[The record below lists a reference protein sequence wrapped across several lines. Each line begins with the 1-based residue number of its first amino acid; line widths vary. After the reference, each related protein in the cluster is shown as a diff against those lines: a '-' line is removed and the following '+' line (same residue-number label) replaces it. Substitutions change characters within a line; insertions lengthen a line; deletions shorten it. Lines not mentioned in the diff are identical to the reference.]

1 MGALLNITFLNPW
14 LLAAFITLPLLYF
27 VLRML
32 PPPPKDIVLATTRF
46 LEKLTTQKR
55 TTSKT
60 PWWIL
65 LLRMLILACF
75 ILAFA
80 HPVIKPDQ
88 EIRISNPLLLV
99 LDNDWAAAQNW
110 DQIRD
115 SAANVIA
122 TAADADIPV
131 ALALTTPAIGQTN
144 PRLFPL
150 EDAQSALNRLPS
162 LTPMPYE
169 GTPDEL
175 VGLLNDSP
183 LQMNDMD
190 VVFISSGVRT
200 QGSQALIQMLASF
213 TNAHLITPEPAE
225 LPFTL
230 SQDQIRLAKGRTE
243 FMIERV
249 APAAPSQNFTI
260 LGQDTRDIITA
271 QYNGQFSGNALA
283 ATLDISEQQEED
295 IRPVARYKIAG
306 QSHAASLILQSG
318 TPQQKR
324 VGIATKEG
332 QNPDLSLT
340 QATSY
345 LSKALSPYAKVSFDT
360 AQQLVEKTSSYEVLI
375 FPDVN
380 TLELRQLDALEKWI
394 AQGGI
399 LIRFSGDAMAQRDIL
414 PVATKMQLGVRA
426 LGGDI
431 TWEDAPTLD
440 AFPSTSPLYGL
451 EIRDRL
457 TIRKQLLADPALLD
471 ENYVWAFLSD
481 NTPFI
486 TARQIDNGFVTVIHT
501 SADPSWSDFPLTGLY
516 VDILQRILDLADSP
530 LSAFNAEDNAR
541 GLFKP
546 LAVLDGTGQ
555 LKNNTALLNNLAGFD
570 ASNLENIRPS
580 SLTPPG
586 LYSFQGKIVALN
598 LGARLPA
605 LKPISALASSFT
617 SSSQLTNEARYDFK
631 PALLKL
637 AIALFALDWLLMIYL
652 MRFSGR
658 SLRRIAPLALIITL
672 CVLLSDTPAYAQD
685 ESDLPYIQDVHFA
698 YVETRDLTLNTT
710 VERGLENLIDVLV
723 ARTSIEPVSVVPI
736 NLNEDPILFY
746 PFLYWRVAP
755 LAEPLSA
762 EAKTKIQN
770 YMSNGGLIIVDFGN
784 PAAID
789 FGATEMQSFLQTLEG
804 VTLPPLRQI
813 EDAHALKR
821 SFYLLDTMYGA
832 YSSPTTWVSYD
843 SENPDTSVAALIL
856 GGNDWASAWAR
867 GTDDMA
873 MRTGVNMTM
882 YALTGNYKT
891 DQLHLETILER
902 LGQ

>member
-1 MGALLNITFLNPW
+1 MGSLFNITFLNPW

-32 PPPPKDIVLATTRF
+32 PPPPKDVVLATTRF

-80 HPVIKPDQ
+80 HPVLKPEQ
-88 EIRISNPLLLV
+88 ELRLSNPLLLI

-110 DQIRD
+110 ESMRE
-115 SAANVIA
+115 SAVNVIT
-122 TAADADIPV
+122 TAMDEDIPV
-131 ALALTTPAIGQTN
+131 ALAVTTPALGQTN
-144 PRLFPL
+144 PKLFPL

-169 GTPDEL
+169 GAPDDL
-175 VGLLNDSP
+175 IRLLNDSS
-183 LQMNDMD
+183 LSMNGMD
-190 VVFISSGVRT
+190 AVFISSGVRT
-200 QGSQALIQMLASF
+200 KGSQALVQLLSSF
-213 TNAHLITPEPAE
+213 ANTHLITPEPAQ
-225 LPFTL
+225 LPFIL
-230 SQDQIRLAKGRTE
+230 SENQKGLTKARTE
-243 FMIERV
+243 FLIERV
-249 APAAPSQNFTI
+249 TPTSRSQNFTI
-260 LGQDTRDIITA
+260 LGQDARNIIAA

-283 ATLDISEQQEED
+283 STLDISEQQEED
-295 IRPVARYKIAG
+295 TRPIARHKIAG

-324 VGIATKEG
+324 VGIATEEG
-332 QNPDLSLT
+332 PNPDLSLT

-345 LSKALSPYAKVSFDT
+345 LSKALAPYADVGFDT
-360 AQQLVEKTSSYEVLI
+360 AQQLIEKASDYEVLI

-380 TLELRQLDALEKWI
+380 TLDLKQLDALEKWI

-399 LIRFSGDAMAQRDIL
+399 LVRFSGDAMAQRDML

-431 TWEDAPTLD
+431 TWEDAPTLES
-440 AFPSTSPLYGL
+440 FPSTSPLSGL

-457 TIRKQLLADPALLD
+457 TIRKQLLADPAQL
-471 ENYVWAFLSD
+471 EEGTVWASLSD

-516 VDILQRILDLADSP
+516 VDVLQRILDLADSP
-530 LSAFNAEDNAR
+530 LSAFDADENAR
-541 GLFKP
+541 GLLKP

-555 LKNNTALLNNLAGFD
+555 LKNNAALLNNLSGFD
-570 ASNLENIRPS
+570 AANLENIRPS

-586 LYSFQGKIVALN
+586 LYSFQGKVVSLN
-598 LGARLPA
+598 LGARLPD
-605 LKPISALASSFT
+605 LKPITALASGFT
-617 SSSQLTNEARYDFK
+617 SSSQLTNEVRQDFK

-637 AIALFALDWLLMIYL
+637 AIAMFALDWLLMIYL

-658 SLRRIAPLALIITL
+658 SLRRAAPFALITAVCL
-672 CVLLSDTPAYAQD
+672 LLSGAPAQAQD
-685 ESDLPYIQDVHFA
+685 ESDLTYIQDVHFA
-698 YVETRDLTLNTT
+698 YVETSEPALNMT
-710 VERGLENLIDVLV
+710 VARGLENLIEVLI
-723 ARTSIEPVSVVPI
+723 ARTSIEPASVVPI
-736 NLNEDPILFY
+736 NLNADPILFY
-746 PFLYWRVAP
+746 PFLYWRIAP
-755 LAEPLSA
+755 LPKPLSV
-762 EAKTKIQN
+762 EAKRKIQN

-789 FGATEMQSFLQTLEG
+789 FGAPEMQSFLQTLDG

-867 GTDDMA
+867 GTDDLA